1 MQCITKKA
9 FFFGDS
15 QDRIKCQSIDV
26 EMVRRQRKSYWF
38 IMQYKT
44 SVLNDQHREHK
55 QEIKK
60 NHVLLSTQCKN

>member
-15 QDRIKCQSIDV
+15 QDRIKCHSIDV
-26 EMVRRQRKSYWF
+26 ETVRRQRKSYWF

-55 QEIKK
+55 REIKK
-60 NHVLLSTQCKN
+60 KSCIITYTM